1 MRNYNA
7 DLEIVSP
14 LSHAVAFG
22 DLWLEHGHVAHGSG
36 QTGDGLSS
44 TASDSHKEGVPS
56 RLLQHTANTG
66 QVL

>member
-1 MRNYNA
+1 MVSDKRTQGTSERQEERSVQNYSA

-44 TASDSHKEGVPS
+44 TASNSHK
-56 RLLQHTANTG
+56 
-66 QVL
+66 